1 MNPTSSPAAPQAR
14 TSTRTTHAAV
24 HATLLTCIVGLAIYV
39 AQAPAER
46 RNLQDM
52 QAQRATAELSWR
64 LEELRAVVADYR
76 ARHGVHPGQG
86 EGKVDPHWFESTY
99 DNTRE
104 RTERETTMPRTL
116 AGVPANPVTGRADV
130 RFLAANEPWPEEADE
145 TSGWLYRP
153 ASGEVRANCR
163 GWSQDMLRRL
173 YDL

>member
-1 MNPTSSPAAPQAR
+1 MNQ
-14 TSTRTTHAAV
+14 TSTPTAPRARQSTRATHPAV
-24 HATLLTCIVGLAIYV
+24 HATLLTCVVGLAIYV

-46 RNLQDM
+46 RNLQDL
-52 QAQRATAELSWR
+52 QVQRATAELSWR

-86 EGKVDPHWFESTY
+86 EGKVDAHWFESTY
-99 DNTRE
+99 DATRE
-104 RTERETTMPRTL
+104 RGGHAAPLLRTL

-130 RFLAANEPWPEEADE
+130 RFLAVNEPWPEEADE

-153 ASGEVRANCR
+153 ATGEVRANCR
-163 GWSQDMLRRL
+163 GWSHDMLRRL